1 MKSEMHSYKVSF
13 TFSLYRTFNIDIK
26 TVQVVV
32 DAESKKE
39 AKIIATGLLS
49 EIAQGKIKSIKIQQL

>member
-1 MKSEMHSYKVSF
+1 MQPEIHAYKVFF
-13 TFSLYRTFNIDIK
+13 TFSLHNIFNIDIK

-32 DAESKKE
+32 DSESKKD

-49 EIAQGKIKSIKIQQL
+49 NIAQSKIKSIKIQQL